1 MPQKAVSVLRAVLSL
16 TLLTSPGLLTSAL
29 ASEVWQGLPEPVAM
43 PTATRSGYANVNGV
57 RLYYAVYG
65 HGRPVLLLH
74 GGLASSNYW
83 GAQVRELSKHYAVI
97 VMDSRGHGRS
107 TRNAQTYTYELMES
121 DVIGLLDQLK
131 VRKVSLIGWSDG
143 GIIGLVMAMRH
154 PERLTRV
161 FAFGA
166 NSDPSGV
173 NPKLGDSVNFNRY
186 IARTE
191 VEYGQLSK
199 TPRGF
204 ASFVDAIGKM
214 WASEP
219 HITDQLKNI
228 RVPVTIA
235 DGQYDEAILR
245 PHTVMM
251 SKAIPGAK
259 LVILPNVSHFAMLQN
274 PAEFNAALSTFMAGR

>member
-1 MPQKAVSVLRAVLSL
+1 MPRKTLSVLRAALSL
-16 TLLTSPGLLTSAL
+16 ALLSPAL
-29 ASEVWQGLPEPVAM
+29 AVSEVWTQLPEPAAM
-43 PTATRSGYANVNGV
+43 PRAAASGYARVNGV

-65 HGRPVLLLH
+65 HGQPVLLLH
-74 GGLASSNYW
+74 GGLGNSNYW
-83 GAQVRELSKHYAVI
+83 GAQVRELSRRYAVI

-107 TRNAQTYTYELMES
+107 TRDGQTYSYELMES
-121 DVIGLLDQLK
+121 DVIGLLDRLK

-143 GIIGLVMAMRH
+143 GIIGLVMALRH

-173 NPKLGDSVNFNRY
+173 NPRLGDSANFNRY

-199 TPRGF
+199 TPKGF
-204 ASFVDAIGKM
+204 GRFVEAIGKM

-219 HITDQLKNI
+219 HITGELKSI

-245 PHTVMM
+245 AHTVMM

-259 LVILPNVSHFAMLQN
+259 LVILPEVSHFAMIQN
-274 PAEFNAALSTFMAGR
+274 PPEFNAALASFLAGR

>member
-1 MPQKAVSVLRAVLSL
+1 MPRKAAPFLRAVLPL
-16 TLLTSPGLLTSAL
+16 ILLSSTTAQ
-29 ASEVWQGLPEPVAM
+29 VWTQLPKPVAL
-43 PTATRSGYANVNGV
+43 PKTTVSGYANVNGV

-65 HGRPVLLLH
+65 HGQPVLMLH
-74 GGLASSNYW
+74 GGLGNSNYW
-83 GAQVRELSKHYAVI
+83 GAQVQELSKRYAVI

-107 TRNAQTYTYELMES
+107 TRSKQTYTYELMES

-131 VRKVSLIGWSDG
+131 VRQVSLIGWSDG
-143 GIIGLVMAMRH
+143 GIIGLVMAIRH
-154 PERLTRV
+154 PERLKRV

-199 TPRGF
+199 TPNGF
-204 ASFVDAIGKM
+204 SGFVEAIGKM

-219 HITDQLKNI
+219 HITGQLNNI
-228 RVPVTIA
+228 RLPITIA

-245 PHTVMM
+245 NHTVMM
-251 SKAIPGAK
+251 AKAIRGAN

-274 PAEFNAALSTFMAGR
+274 PAEFNAALETFLAGK

>member
-1 MPQKAVSVLRAVLSL
+1 MPRKAAPFLRAVLPL
-16 TLLTSPGLLTSAL
+16 ILLSSTTAQ
-29 ASEVWQGLPEPVAM
+29 VWTQLPKPVAL
-43 PTATRSGYANVNGV
+43 PKTTVSGYANVNGV

-65 HGRPVLLLH
+65 HGQPVLMLH
-74 GGLASSNYW
+74 GGLGNSNYW
-83 GAQVRELSKHYAVI
+83 GAQVRELSKRYAVI

-107 TRNAQTYTYELMES
+107 TRSKQTYTYELMES

-131 VRKVSLIGWSDG
+131 VRQVSLIGWSDG
-143 GIIGLVMAMRH
+143 GIIGLVMAIRH
-154 PERLTRV
+154 PERLKRV

-186 IARTE
+186 VARTE
-191 VEYGQLSK
+191 VEYRQLSK
-199 TPRGF
+199 TPNGF
-204 ASFVDAIGKM
+204 SGFVEAIGKM

-219 HITDQLKNI
+219 HITGQLNNI
-228 RVPVTIA
+228 RLPITIA

-245 PHTVMM
+245 NHTVMM
-251 SKAIPGAK
+251 AKAIRGAN

-274 PAEFNAALSTFMAGR
+274 PAEFNAALETFLAGK

>member
-1 MPQKAVSVLRAVLSL
+1 MPRKAAPFLRAVLPL
-16 TLLTSPGLLTSAL
+16 TLLSSTTAQ
-29 ASEVWQGLPEPVAM
+29 VWTQLPKPVAL
-43 PTATRSGYANVNGV
+43 PKTAVSGYANVNGV

-65 HGRPVLLLH
+65 HGQPVLMLH
-74 GGLASSNYW
+74 GGLGNSNYW
-83 GAQVRELSKHYAVI
+83 GAQVQELSKRYAVI

-107 TRNAQTYTYELMES
+107 TRSKQTYTYELMES

-131 VRKVSLIGWSDG
+131 VRQVSLIGWSDG
-143 GIIGLVMAMRH
+143 GIIGLVMAIRH
-154 PERLTRV
+154 PERLKRV

-191 VEYGQLSK
+191 VEYRQLSK
-199 TPRGF
+199 TPNGF
-204 ASFVDAIGKM
+204 SGFVEAIGKM

-219 HITDQLKNI
+219 HITGQLNNI
-228 RVPVTIA
+228 RLPITIA

-245 PHTVMM
+245 NHTVMM
-251 SKAIPGAK
+251 AKAIRGAN

-274 PAEFNAALSTFMAGR
+274 PAEFNAALETFLAGK

>member
-1 MPQKAVSVLRAVLSL
+1 MPRKAAPFLRAVLPL
-16 TLLTSPGLLTSAL
+16 ILLSSTTAQ
-29 ASEVWQGLPEPVAM
+29 VWTQLPKPVAL
-43 PTATRSGYANVNGV
+43 PKTTVSGYANVNGV

-65 HGRPVLLLH
+65 HGQPVLMLH
-74 GGLASSNYW
+74 GGLGNSNYW
-83 GAQVRELSKHYAVI
+83 GAQVRELSKRYAVI

-107 TRNAQTYTYELMES
+107 TRSKQTYTYELMES

-131 VRKVSLIGWSDG
+131 VRQVSLIGWSDG
-143 GIIGLVMAMRH
+143 GIIGLVMAIRH
-154 PERLTRV
+154 PERLKRV

-199 TPRGF
+199 TPNGF
-204 ASFVDAIGKM
+204 SGFVEAIGKM

-219 HITDQLKNI
+219 HITGQLNNI
-228 RVPVTIA
+228 RLPITIA

-245 PHTVMM
+245 NHTVMM
-251 SKAIPGAK
+251 AKAIRGAN

-274 PAEFNAALSTFMAGR
+274 PAEFNAALETFLAGK

>member
-1 MPQKAVSVLRAVLSL
+1 MFRKAAPFLRAVLSL
-16 TLLTSPGLLTSAL
+16 TLLSSTTAQ
-29 ASEVWQGLPEPVAM
+29 VWTQLPKPVAL
-43 PTATRSGYANVNGV
+43 PKTAVSGYANVNGV

-65 HGRPVLLLH
+65 HGQPVLMLH
-74 GGLASSNYW
+74 GGLGNSNYW
-83 GAQVRELSKHYAVI
+83 GAQVQELSKRYAVI

-107 TRNAQTYTYELMES
+107 TRSKQTYTYELMES

-131 VRKVSLIGWSDG
+131 VRQVSLIGWSDG
-143 GIIGLVMAMRH
+143 GIIGLVMAIRH
-154 PERLTRV
+154 PERLKRV

-186 IARTE
+186 VARTE
-191 VEYGQLSK
+191 VEYRQLSK
-199 TPRGF
+199 TPNGF
-204 ASFVDAIGKM
+204 SGFVEAIGKM

-219 HITDQLKNI
+219 HITGQLNNI
-228 RVPVTIA
+228 RLPITIA

-245 PHTVMM
+245 NHTVMM
-251 SKAIPGAK
+251 AKAIRGAN

-274 PAEFNAALSTFMAGR
+274 PAEFNAALETFLAGK

>member
-1 MPQKAVSVLRAVLSL
+1 MPRKAAPFLRAVLPL
-16 TLLTSPGLLTSAL
+16 ILLSSTTAQ
-29 ASEVWQGLPEPVAM
+29 VWTQLPKPVAL
-43 PTATRSGYANVNGV
+43 PKTAVSGYANVNGV

-65 HGRPVLLLH
+65 HGQPVLMLH
-74 GGLASSNYW
+74 GGLGNSNYW
-83 GAQVRELSKHYAVI
+83 GAQVQELSKRYAVI

-107 TRNAQTYTYELMES
+107 TRSKQTYTYELMES

-131 VRKVSLIGWSDG
+131 VRQVSLIGWSDG
-143 GIIGLVMAMRH
+143 GIIGLVMAIRH
-154 PERLTRV
+154 PERLKRV

-199 TPRGF
+199 TPNGF
-204 ASFVDAIGKM
+204 SGFVEAIGKM

-219 HITDQLKNI
+219 HITGQLNNI
-228 RVPVTIA
+228 RLPITIA

-245 PHTVMM
+245 NHTVMM
-251 SKAIPGAK
+251 AKAIRGAN

-274 PAEFNAALSTFMAGR
+274 PAEFNAALETFLAGK